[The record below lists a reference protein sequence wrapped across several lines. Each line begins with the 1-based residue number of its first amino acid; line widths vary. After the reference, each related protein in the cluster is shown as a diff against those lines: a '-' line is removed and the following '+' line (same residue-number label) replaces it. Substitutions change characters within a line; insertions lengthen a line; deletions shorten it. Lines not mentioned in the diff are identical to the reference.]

1 MSVNV
6 QLRKF
11 GSMATDKTRFGLS
24 CAITTPMREGGAIDL
39 PRLVHHARHVLAHGC
54 DSVTLFGTTGE
65 GAALGLPAR
74 TAMMGALIGAGI
86 DPAEQIYAGVAAA
99 SMQEAVEQARLAL
112 DAGAKGLLVAPPFY
126 FKGVSEEGLYVWFSQ
141 FFEKLGASARNIVLY
156 HIPSVTAVD
165 IGVGLVQRLKT
176 AFPGLVIG
184 VKDSSG
190 DYANTEALL
199 KAHGELA
206 ILVGDER
213 QLARAVRNGAQG
225 SICGVANLV
234 PELLRPM
241 VYEGRDSP
249 VVNALVDAIC
259 ALPVLAAVKALTGH
273 VHGDPGYGPMRPPL
287 EALDAATRQRL
298 FAAFDAITQARAA

>member
-1 MSVNV
+1 
-6 QLRKF
+6 
-11 GSMATDKTRFGLS
+11 MATEKIRFGLS
-24 CAITTPMREGGAIDL
+24 CAITTPMREGGGIDL

-86 DPAEQIYAGVAAA
+86 DPAAQIYAGVAAA
-99 SMQEAVEQARLAL
+99 SMHEAVEQARLAL

-126 FKGVSEEGLYVWFSQ
+126 FKGVSDEGLYAWFSQ
-141 FFEKLGASARNIVLY
+141 FFEKLGPAARSVVVY

-165 IGVGLVQRLKT
+165 ISVGLVQRLKT

-213 QLARAVRNGAQG
+213 QLAKAVRNGAEG
-225 SICGVANLV
+225 TICGLSNLV

-241 VYEGRDSP
+241 VYEGKDSP
-249 VVNALVDAIC
+249 VVNALVDEIC
-259 ALPVLAAVKALTGH
+259 SYPVLAAVKALTGH
-273 VHGDPGYGPMRPPL
+273 VHGDAGYGAMRAPL
-287 EALDAATRQRL
+287 EALDAAARKRL
-298 FAAFDAITQARAA
+298 FAAFDSITQAKAA

>member
-1 MSVNV
+1 MSIDPN
-6 QLRKF
+6 
-11 GSMATDKTRFGLS
+11 RFGLS

-39 PRLVHHARHVLAHGC
+39 PRLVKHARHVLARGC

-74 TAMMGALIGAGI
+74 GAMMGALIGAGI
-86 DPAEQIYAGVAAA
+86 DPAQQIYAGIAA
-99 SMQEAVEQARLAL
+99 SSLHEAIDQSRLAL

-126 FKGVSEEGLYVWFSQ
+126 FKGVSDEGLYRWFSQ
-141 FFEKLGASARNIVLY
+141 YFEKLGASVRNVILY

-165 IGVGLVQRLKT
+165 ISVALVQRLKT
-176 AFPGLVIG
+176 AFPGIVAG

-190 DYANTEALL
+190 SYANTEALL

-213 QLARAVRNGAQG
+213 QLAKAVRNGAQG

-234 PELLRPM
+234 PHLLRPM
-241 VYEGRDSP
+241 VYEGKDSP
-249 VVNALVDAIC
+249 VVNELVDEIC
-259 ALPVLAAVKALTGH
+259 SHPVLAAVKALVGH
-273 VHGDPGYGPMRPPL
+273 VHGDAGYGAMRAPL
-287 EALDAATRQRL
+287 EALDEATRQRL
-298 FAAFDAITQARAA
+298 FSAFDRITLAKAA

>member
-1 MSVNV
+1 
-6 QLRKF
+6 
-11 GSMATDKTRFGLS
+11 MATDKTRFGLS
-24 CAITTPMREGGAIDL
+24 CAITTPMREGGSVDL
-39 PRLVHHARHVLAHGC
+39 PRLVHHARHVLARGC

-74 TAMMGALIGAGI
+74 TAMMGALIGAGV
-86 DPAEQIYAGVAAA
+86 DPGTQIYAGVAAA
-99 SMQEAVEQARLAL
+99 SMHEAVEQARLSL

-126 FKGVSEEGLYVWFSQ
+126 FKGVSDEGLYVWFSQ
-141 FFEKLGASARNIVLY
+141 FFEKLGACARNVVLY
-156 HIPSVTAVD
+156 HIPSVTAVA
-165 IGVGLVQRLKT
+165 IGVGLVERLKS

-241 VYEGRDSP
+241 VYEGKDSAI
-249 VVNALVDAIC
+249 VNALVAEIC
-259 ALPVLAAVKALTGH
+259 SHPVLAAIKALTGH
-273 VHGDPGYGPMRPPL
+273 VHGDRGYGAMRPPL
-287 EALDAATRQRL
+287 EALDEATRKRL
-298 FAAFDAITQARAA
+298 CAAFDAITQARAA

>member
-1 MSVNV
+1 
-6 QLRKF
+6 
-11 GSMATDKTRFGLS
+11 MASDKTRFGLS
-24 CAITTPMREGGAIDL
+24 CAITTPMREGGGVDL
-39 PRLVHHARHVLAHGC
+39 PRLVRHARHVLAQGC

-86 DPAEQIYAGVAAA
+86 DPATRIHAGIAAA
-99 SMQEAVEQARLAL
+99 SMHEAIEQSRLAL

-126 FKGVSEEGLYVWFSQ
+126 FKGVGDEGLYAWFSQ
-141 FFEKLGASARNIVLY
+141 FLEKLGGSARNVILY
-156 HIPSVTAVD
+156 HIPSVTAVE
-165 IGVGLVQRLKT
+165 ISVGLVQRLKT
-176 AFPGLVIG
+176 AFPGLIAG

-225 SICGVANLV
+225 TICGVANLV
-234 PELLRPM
+234 PALLRPM
-241 VYEGRDSP
+241 VYEGKDSP
-249 VVNALVDAIC
+249 VVNALVDEIC
-259 ALPVLAAVKALTGH
+259 SYPVLAAVKALTGH
-273 VHGDPGYGPMRPPL
+273 VHGDAGYGAMRPPL
-287 EALDAATRQRL
+287 EALDEATRKRL
-298 FAAFDAITQARAA
+298 FAAFDSITQAKAA

>member
-1 MSVNV
+1 
-6 QLRKF
+6 
-11 GSMATDKTRFGLS
+11 MALDQNRFGLS
-24 CAITTPMREGGAIDL
+24 CAITTPMRPGGSVDL
-39 PRLVHHARHVLAHGC
+39 HRLVHHARHVLSRGC

-74 TAMMGALIGAGI
+74 GAMMGALIGAGV
-86 DPAEQIYAGVAAA
+86 DPAKQIYAGIAAA
-99 SMQEAVEQARLAL
+99 SLHEAVEQSRLAL

-126 FKGVSEEGLYVWFSQ
+126 FKGVSDEGLYAWFAQ
-141 FFEKLGASARNIVLY
+141 YFEKLGAAARNVVLY
-156 HIPSVTAVD
+156 HIPSVTAVE
-165 IGVGLVQRLKT
+165 ISVGLVQRLKT

-190 DYANTEALL
+190 SYANTEALL

-213 QLARAVRNGAQG
+213 QLAKAVRNGAQG

-241 VYEGRDSP
+241 VYEGKDSA
-249 VVNALVDAIC
+249 VVNALVDEIC
-259 ALPVLAAVKALTGH
+259 SYPVMAAVKALTGH
-273 VHGDPGYGPMRPPL
+273 IHGDSGYGAMRAPL
-287 EALDAATRQRL
+287 EALDEATRKRL
-298 FAAFDAITQARAA
+298 FAAFDSITQAKAA